1 MISSE
6 PGFCVADIDR
16 ETPKDAFAAMT
27 QELLHP
33 SALIEPGAILG
44 EGVAVGAF
52 CVIRSGAV
60 IGAGCHIASHVVI
73 EGCVTLGEGVSVSP
87 FAVLGGDPQD
97 YSFDASIRSG
107 VRIGARTRIREG
119 VTVHRA
125 TKPGVDTV
133 VGADGMLMANSHVA
147 HDAVLGDHVTLA
159 NGALIA
165 GHVRVEDRV
174 FVSGNCAIHQFCRIG
189 EMSMCGGGTIVT
201 DDLPPYCIAV
211 ERNRVAGLNVV
222 GLRRRGLS
230 REAIAEIRAAYRRV
244 YLSDSLNLVEN
255 ARAALEGGLG
265 VTPEGRKFLEFF
277 TVEARR
283 HRFCRPLKTGGYES
297 AEA

>member
-1 MISSE
+1 MN
-6 PGFCVADIDR
+6 R
-16 ETPKDAFAAMT
+16 E
-27 QELLHP
+27 LVHP
-33 SALIEPGAILG
+33 SALIEPEVTLG
-44 EGVAVGAF
+44 EGVVVGAF
-52 CVIRSGAV
+52 SVIRSGAV
-60 IGAGCHIASHVVI
+60 IGAGCRLASHVVI
-73 EGCVTLGEGVSVSP
+73 EGCVTLGEGVAVSS

-107 VRIGARTRIREG
+107 VSIGARTRIREG

-125 TKPGVDTV
+125 TKPGAITV

-165 GHVRVEDRV
+165 GHVRVDDRV

-230 REAIAEIRAAYRRV
+230 RDAIAEIRAAYRRV

-255 ARAALEGGLG
+255 ARAALAGGLG
-265 VTPEGRKFLEFF
+265 VTPEGRRFLEFF
-277 TVEARR
+277 TAAARR
-283 HRFCRPLKTGGYES
+283 HRFCRPNKTGTKEVAES
-297 AEA
+297 